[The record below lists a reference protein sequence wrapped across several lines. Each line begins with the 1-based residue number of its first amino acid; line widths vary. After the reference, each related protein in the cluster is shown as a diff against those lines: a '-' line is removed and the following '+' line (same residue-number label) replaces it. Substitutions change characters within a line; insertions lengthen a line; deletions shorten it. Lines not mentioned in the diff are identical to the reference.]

1 MKRATI
7 NDVALTAGVST
18 FTASRALRGK
28 DHVAAATRD
37 KVLKA
42 AKELNYTASR
52 SAAALASGRTNR
64 IAMLARERLAGWFMG
79 ELFDGLYDELSRAR
93 YDLTVYRA
101 GSVEERA
108 EFFTR
113 LPANRNADALIVS
126 GFSATDEEADTLA
139 SMGMPI
145 VSVNSP
151 YISCCQASVAID
163 DEAAEAMAVRYLAA
177 LGHRRFC
184 YVGRTDPLTG
194 KEWGFDARA
203 RGYKDEIVSLGL
215 TDCGI
220 HFIDSESPRS
230 AKQVIATMLA
240 QPERR
245 AICCLC
251 VESAGQNLSGLLEKK
266 PFSRYVENGETA
278 LLFDEAQSEAWRMEI
293 ERILRENGLCAGMS
307 VPTPPREIGQIAARK
322 ALNLV
327 EGKTLDDPH
336 TTVPV
341 AVEPGATSGPVRE

>member
-1 MKRATI
+1 
-7 NDVALTAGVST
+7 
-18 FTASRALRGK
+18 
-28 DHVAAATRD
+28 
-37 KVLKA
+37 
-42 AKELNYTASR
+42 
-52 SAAALASGRTNR
+52 
-64 IAMLARERLAGWFMG
+64 
-79 ELFDGLYDELSRAR
+79 
-93 YDLTVYRA
+93 
-101 GSVEERA
+101 
-108 EFFTR
+108 
-113 LPANRNADALIVS
+113 
-126 GFSATDEEADTLA
+126 
-139 SMGMPI
+139 MGMPI

-240 QPERR
+240 QPERPT
-245 AICCLC
+245 AICVWSDYYALR
-251 VESAGQNLSGLLEKK
+251 VVHELQAVGVRIPEDVSVFGFDGSDVAESIGLS
-266 PFSRYVENGETA
+266 T
-278 LLFDEAQSEAWRMEI
+278 M
-293 ERILRENGLCAGMS
+293 

-322 ALNLV
+322 ALDLV